1 MPFPS
6 DEVLMKTA
14 GDLVAQ
20 LQALFGKQPG
30 FRATHAKGELLSGT
44 FTPSAEAKKL
54 SSAPH
59 FNNVSTPVWVR
70 FSNSTGIP
78 NIPDNDSNADP
89 RGIAIRFI
97 LGPHKHTH
105 VIGHSTPFFPTH
117 TGAQFLEMLQA
128 IAASPPDA
136 EHPSAIEKF
145 LGANPTA
152 LAFVTAPKP
161 PPVSYATE
169 QYWSVNA
176 FKLIAADGTAKFIRY
191 HVVPDAGVSILDADA
206 VKAKAADYLQ
216 EELSA
221 RLATGSIG
229 FKILAQVAEDGD
241 VTDDATVHWPES
253 RKVVEL
259 GSFTLEGIVPDNAK
273 EQKQVIFDPIP
284 RVEGVEPSDDP
295 LLEMR
300 AAIYLIGGKQ
310 RRAA

>member
-20 LQALFGKQPG
+20 LQALFGKHPG

-54 SSAPH
+54 SSAAH
-59 FNNVSTPVWVR
+59 FNNASTPVWVR

-97 LGPHKHTH
+97 LGPHKHTD

-117 TGAQFLEMLQA
+117 TGGQFLEMLQA

-169 QYWSVNA
+169 QYWSVSA

-191 HVVPDAGVSILDADA
+191 HVVPDAGVSILDGEA

-216 EELSA
+216 KELSA
-221 RLATGSIG
+221 RLATGAIG

-241 VTDDATVHWPES
+241 VTDNATVHWPES

-259 GSFTLEGIVPDNAK
+259 GSFTLEGIVPDNVK

-295 LLEMR
+295 LLEIR
-300 AAIYLIGGKQ
+300 AAIYLISGKQ